1 MVLGLC
7 EDLNQSAPSRFR
19 YRLIIMQMLFVST
32 GLQLSGILYLKL
44 RFLTEGTDK
53 IEGQNPFA
61 ILESGAS

>member
-1 MVLGLC
+1 
-7 EDLNQSAPSRFR
+7 
-19 YRLIIMQMLFVST
+19 MQMLFVST